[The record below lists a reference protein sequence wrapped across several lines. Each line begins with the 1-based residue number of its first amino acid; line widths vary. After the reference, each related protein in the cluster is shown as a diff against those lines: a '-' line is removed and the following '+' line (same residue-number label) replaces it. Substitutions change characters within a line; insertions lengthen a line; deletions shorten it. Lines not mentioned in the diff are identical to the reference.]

1 MRTLTRLASRTVLR
15 LALLAALVVAAF
27 VALSGVVAALPA
39 PGDLWPRTTSVAA
52 PSRPSGGTT
61 PAVVTRVIDGD
72 TITVSTDIDPAL
84 TVRLLGID
92 TPEVRKPNTP
102 VQPCGPQA
110 SDRTRALAAPGTT
123 VHLEYDP
130 TQDHTDRYGRALAYV
145 WIGDTML
152 NHTLVAEGWAR
163 TYVYNHQPGRHAD
176 ALAAAQRDAQAARAG
191 VWGQCPR

>member
-1 MRTLTRLASRTVLR
+1 MRILARFVSRTVLR
-15 LALLAALVVAAF
+15 LAVLAALVVAAV
-27 VALSGVVAALPA
+27 VALSGVVDALPA
-39 PGDLWPRTTSVAA
+39 PADLWTRATTVAE
-52 PSRPSGGTT
+52 PSRPSGDTM
-61 PAVVTRVIDGD
+61 PAVVTRVVDGD
-72 TITVSTDIDPAL
+72 TIVVSTDTDPAL

-92 TPEVRKPNTP
+92 TPEVRKPHTP

-110 SDRTRALAAPGTT
+110 SDRTRVLAAPGAA
-123 VHLEYDP
+123 VRLEYDP

-176 ALAAAQRDAQAARAG
+176 ALADAQRDAQAARAG

>member
-1 MRTLTRLASRTVLR
+1 MRILARFVSRTVLR
-15 LALLAALVVAAF
+15 LAVLAALVVAAF
-27 VALSGVVAALPA
+27 MALSGVVDALPA
-39 PGDLWPRTTSVAA
+39 PADLWTRATTVAE
-52 PSRPSGGTT
+52 PSRPSGDTT

-72 TITVSTDIDPAL
+72 TIVVSTDTDPDL

-92 TPEVRKPNTP
+92 TPEVRKPHTP

-110 SDRTRALAAPGTT
+110 SDRTRTLASAGTA
-123 VHLEYDP
+123 VRLEYDA

>member
-1 MRTLTRLASRTVLR
+1 MRTLARFVSRTVLS
-15 LALLAALVVAAF
+15 LAVLAALVVAAF
-27 VALSGVVAALPA
+27 MALSGVVDALPA
-39 PGDLWPRTTSVAA
+39 SAEIWTRATTVAE
-52 PSRPSGGTT
+52 PSRPSGDTT

-72 TITVSTDIDPAL
+72 TIVVSTDTHPAL

-92 TPEVRKPNTP
+92 TPEVRKPHTP

-110 SDRTRALAAPGTT
+110 SERTRALAPAGTA
-123 VHLEYDP
+123 VRLEYDP

-145 WIGDTML
+145 WIGDVML

>member
-1 MRTLTRLASRTVLR
+1 MSQHHQSFQLR
-15 LALLAALVVAAF
+15 GHFLVIDTPHPSTDPG
-27 VALSGVVAALPA
+27 SG
-39 PGDLWPRTTSVAA
+39 D
-52 PSRPSGGTT
+52 TT

-72 TITVSTDIDPAL
+72 TIVVSTDTDPAL

-92 TPEVRKPNTP
+92 TPEVRKPHTP

-110 SDRTRALAAPGTT
+110 SDRTRALAAPGTA
-123 VHLEYDP
+123 VRLEYDP

-176 ALAAAQRDAQAARAG
+176 AQRDAQAARAG